1 MRSAAFLIAG
11 SVLSAIALTGCRA
24 ALTPSLAPQAAS
36 PQREAR
42 SKSLPSMIL
51 VGNYSGNSILGFPL
65 SAKGNVAPSI
75 DIEGTETGLGH
86 ADNVALDPSDRIYV
100 SIDGKTIGAFPANG
114 NGNVRRI
121 RKIEGSNTGLLFPI
135 GVALDSQ
142 GYLYVAD
149 CGYGDVKVY
158 APGANGN
165 VSPVRTFSPLNN
177 CTIELAVD
185 ANDNV
190 YVTSG
195 ESRISEFSSASQGN
209 NPIKII
215 EEQSG
220 KNGVGIRS
228 IAIDG
233 DGNIYAGNLR
243 AHDIRVFAPSASGSA
258 KPIRTIKGG
267 KTHLGAATGLGL
279 DSKNRLY
286 VTVCQHCSEGSGKDS
301 VLVFDA
307 GAKGNV
313 APLAVIAGSKTK
325 LDAPT
330 DLVIRD

>member
-1 MRSAAFLIAG
+1 VRSAPFLLAG
-11 SVLSAIALTGCRA
+11 SVLSAMALTGCRA
-24 ALTPSLAPQAAS
+24 ALTPSIAPQAAS
-36 PQREAR
+36 PQREVR
-42 SKSLPSMIL
+42 SKSLPPMIL
-51 VGNYSGNSILGFPL
+51 VGNYSGDSILGFPL

-75 DIEGTETGLGH
+75 DIEGTKTGLGH

-114 NGNVRRI
+114 NGNIRRI
-121 RKIEGSNTGLLFPI
+121 RKIQGSNTGLSFPI

-165 VSPVRTFSPLNN
+165 VSPIRTFSPSNG
-177 CTIELAVD
+177 CTIELGVD

-190 YVTSG
+190 YVTAG
-195 ESRISEFSSASQGN
+195 DNEIAEFSSASQGN
-209 NPIKII
+209 NPVKVID
-215 EEQSG
+215 EQEG

-228 IAIDG
+228 LAIDD
-233 DGNIYAGNLR
+233 DGNVYAGNLL
-243 AHDIRVFAPSASGSA
+243 AKDIRVFAPSASGPS
-258 KPIRTIKGG
+258 KPIRTIKGR

-279 DSKNRLY
+279 DSKKRLY
-286 VTVCQHCSEGSGKDS
+286 VTVCEHCSQGSGKDS

-313 APLAVIAGSKTK
+313 APLVVIAGSKTK

-330 DLVIRD
+330 DVVIRD